1 MKDKEP
7 NQIKTFNLKAE
18 VKFTTITI
26 ETIVKNRKYVAVF
39 KSGIKESD
47 FMIDCRIA
55 GNSVKECIDKTSKFL
70 GCELDE
76 KHYIVK

>member
-1 MKDKEP
+1 MQDKEP

-39 KSGIKESD
+39 QSGIE
-47 FMIDCRIA
+47 FMMDCRIA
-55 GNSVKECIDKTSKFL
+55 GNSVQECIDKTSKFL

>member
-1 MKDKEP
+1 MQDKEP
-7 NQIKTFNLKAE
+7 NQIKTFLLKTE
-18 VKFTTITI
+18 VKFTTIVI

-39 KSGIKESD
+39 QSGIE

-55 GNSVKECIDKTSKFL
+55 GNSVEDCIKKTSYFL
-70 GCELDE
+70 NCELQE